1 MFRSKFASR
10 HLRPGI
16 IFNFLFYHFRFCLS
30 LFFPDGQMGMTAAD
44 PRHCLEEADITMILR
59 DHSIA
64 NQIQETTITNY
75 KNIQHFMEEV

>member
-16 IFNFLFYHFRFCLS
+16 DIIFFAYFYYHY
-30 LFFPDGQMGMTAAD
+30 FFADGQVGMTAAD
-44 PRHCLEEADITMILR
+44 PRHCLVEADITMILR

-64 NQIQETTITNY
+64 NQIQETTIT
-75 KNIQHFMEEV
+75 KHKTSSIL